1 MEQITGK
8 VKWFSITWG
17 LNSQQKY
24 GQNNLYYDVNSLST
38 SVIEK
43 FSRAAGVESEAPEQI
58 RNGFHFLFVNDNL
71 QNASSSF
78 RFLAIEA
85 QLKTSGNNWKAIYI
99 FSHDVSFFFFLVR
112 TTRKCENTAI
122 CAFFCYVRFFFLLL
136 ENSNDIATKLNSK
149 PSLYRNF
156 VSPQIKDEKE
166 GWQKELPFNDEKRLQ
181 VCYS

>member
-71 QNASSSF
+71 QNAFESF
-78 RFLAIEA
+78 RFL
-85 QLKTSGNNWKAIYI
+85 QLKTSGNNWK
-99 FSHDVSFFFFLVR
+99 
-112 TTRKCENTAI
+112 TI
-122 CAFFCYVRFFFLLL
+122 CFFCSGAKVL
-136 ENSNDIATKLNSK
+136 I
-149 PSLYRNF
+149 
-156 VSPQIKDEKE
+156 
-166 GWQKELPFNDEKRLQ
+166 Q
-181 VCYS
+181 VAAGALFH